1 MCYNYLADERKYEK
15 QRRYIMSQK
24 KVDAYKA
31 RKSTRGRADKKEKMM
46 FTLEMFAWAFICVVV
61 VAWIG
66 YSAYV
71 KVAGTKAEV
80 VQNTV
85 LDTSALDNY
94 ISGIDTDEDADTTE
108 ETADETDA
116 ADTTEDENAEAAD
129 DTTAT
134 EDTADDSAETADDT
148 AATEETADSAAK

>member
-1 MCYNYLADERKYEK
+1 
-15 QRRYIMSQK
+15 MSQK

-46 FTLEMFAWAFICVVV
+46 FSLEMFAWAFICVVV

-148 AATEETADSAAK
+148 AATEETGDSAAK

>member
-1 MCYNYLADERKYEK
+1 MCYNCLADERKYEK

-116 ADTTEDENAEAAD
+116 ADTTEDETAEAAD

-134 EDTADDSAETADDT
+134 EDTADDSAETADNT
-148 AATEETADSAAK
+148 AATEETGDSAAK

>member
-1 MCYNYLADERKYEK
+1 
-15 QRRYIMSQK
+15 MSQK

-148 AATEETADSAAK
+148 AATEETGDFAAK

>member
-1 MCYNYLADERKYEK
+1 
-15 QRRYIMSQK
+15 MSQK

-116 ADTTEDENAEAAD
+116 ADTTEDETAEAAD

-134 EDTADDSAETADDT
+134 EDTADDSAETADNT
-148 AATEETADSAAK
+148 AATEETGDSAAK

>member
-1 MCYNYLADERKYEK
+1 
-15 QRRYIMSQK
+15 MSQK

-94 ISGIDTDEDADTTE
+94 ISGIDTDE
-108 ETADETDA
+108 
-116 ADTTEDENAEAAD
+116 EDY
-129 DTTAT
+129 
-134 EDTADDSAETADDT
+134 
-148 AATEETADSAAK
+148 

>member
-1 MCYNYLADERKYEK
+1 
-15 QRRYIMSQK
+15 MSQK

-71 KVAGTKAEV
+71 KVAGTKAEI

-85 LDTSALDNY
+85 LDTSALDTY

>member
-1 MCYNYLADERKYEK
+1 
-15 QRRYIMSQK
+15 MSQK
-24 KVDAYKA
+24 KVDAYTA

-116 ADTTEDENAEAAD
+116 ADTTEDETAEAAD

-134 EDTADDSAETADDT
+134 EDTADDSAETADNT
-148 AATEETADSAAK
+148 AATEETGDSAAK